1 MAVFDKIF
9 QKYRN
14 SNLKRKSSIN
24 PEPIEDGR
32 FGQDAMRKNPNLKIF
47 DNAQNN
53 IAEIVDRRSVVT
65 QYQTNAEIASPNN
78 YFASLFSGISA
89 MPIYTNKNERIRQ
102 YRAMAQYPECDFCL
116 CELADDFIHE
126 DESGQ
131 FIRLSIPDEKRHLN
145 EDKRKILQMEFQR
158 FIDLFKFKEDSF
170 NLIRR
175 FLVDGE
181 IAFENIINPEN
192 PGLGIIGVKYLP
204 TEYYETL
211 FNPENGRTIG
221 ILFNKENLA
230 RDLKQIVSNSCMGS
244 RQIFNNIIQ
253 YTGNLA
259 NDKDNSIPILWPQV
273 TYISSGETSPDGLI
287 SFPLIEKCKQAY
299 HQLALMQDAAV
310 ILRVTRAPE
319 RLLFNIST
327 GGQPDKVARQK
338 IQQFINELKSKK
350 IISASNPDG
359 STRDDI
365 TTVYNPVSMLET
377 YFFGK
382 SNANDG
388 TSIESVGS
396 TADYEQ
402 ISDIE
407 FFLRRLFKAFKVPF
421 SRYKA
426 PENSLERDETITY
439 EEYSMARAEIRFQ
452 RRFALGL
459 KRSFIT
465 NLKLIGLWKQYKLKE
480 SDFSV
485 DFVTPILYDLYQ
497 QQKMIGAKMD
507 AYKAVVD
514 QEEFSKIIAM
524 KKILKMTDE
533 EIDENF
539 KNLIKEKQ
547 LVALA
552 DYYSD
557 KISDDNKPLD
567 YKSPIRLNGVD
578 GESEEGSEAE
588 KAENTGTEESPPESE
603 EPSGGEEPPSEPPP
617 TEEEPSG
624 EEGDEGGE
632 SGDEETPSFGL

>member
-1 MAVFDKIF
+1 MAVFDKLF
-9 QKYRN
+9 QRYRN
-14 SNLKRKSSIN
+14 SNLKKKNAIN
-24 PEPIEDGR
+24 PEVVEDER
-32 FGQDAMRKNPNLKIF
+32 FGSDALRKNPNLPIF

-53 IAEIVDRRSVVT
+53 IAEIVDKRSVVSQYETHT
-65 QYQTNAEIASPNN
+65 QIAPEN
-78 YFASLFSGISA
+78 YFTSLFAGISA
-89 MPIYTNKNERIRQ
+89 MPVYTNKNERIRQ

-116 CELADDFIHE
+116 CELADDFIHQ
-126 DESGQ
+126 DASGQ
-131 FIRLSIPDEKRHLN
+131 FIKLSIPDEKSHLN
-145 EDKRKILQMEFQR
+145 EDQRKILQLEFSR
-158 FIDLFKFKEDSF
+158 FIDLFKFKEESF
-170 NLIRR
+170 NLIKR

-181 IAFENIINPEN
+181 LAFENIINPDHPE
-192 PGLGIIGVKYLP
+192 LGIIGVKYLP

-211 FNPENGRTIG
+211 FNPDNGKTIG
-221 ILFNKENLA
+221 ILFNKESLK

-244 RQIFNNIIQ
+244 RSVFNNIIA

-259 NDKDNSIPILWPQV
+259 NDKENSIPILWPQI
-273 TYISSGETSPDGLI
+273 TYVSSGDTSPDGLI
-287 SFPLIEKCKQAY
+287 SYPLIEKCKQAY

-338 IQQFINELKSKK
+338 IKEFINELKSKK
-350 IISASNPDG
+350 IVSASNPDG
-359 STRDDI
+359 STREDI

-402 ISDIE
+402 ITDIE

-452 RRFALGL
+452 RRFAMGL

-507 AYKAVVD
+507 AYKTVVD

-547 LVALA
+547 LVQLA
-552 DYYSD
+552 DYYAN
-557 KISDDNKPLD
+557 KISDENRPLD
-567 YKSPIRLNGVD
+567 YKSPIRLSGVD
-578 GESEEGSEAE
+578 GETEEGSDEEKTENSGIDGSEGETNDLDAGNEEGEEEA
-588 KAENTGTEESPPESE
+588 PSE
-603 EPSGGEEPPSEPPP
+603 EPESGNEEG
-617 TEEEPSG
+617 EEEPS
-624 EEGDEGGE
+624 
-632 SGDEETPSFGL
+632 FGV

>member
-1 MAVFDKIF
+1 MAVLDSLF
-9 QKYRN
+9 QRYRN
-14 SNLKRKSSIN
+14 SNLKKRGKIN
-24 PEPIEDGR
+24 PEPNEDEK
-32 FGQDAMRKNPNLKIF
+32 FGSDALKKNPNLKIF

-53 IAEIVDRRSVVT
+53 IADIVDRRSVVT
-65 QYQTNAEIASPNN
+65 QYQTATQITSPDN
-78 YFASLFSGISA
+78 YFSSLFAGIQA
-89 MPIYTNKNERIRQ
+89 MPMYTNKTDRIKQ

-116 CELADDFIHE
+116 CELADDFIHI
-126 DESGQ
+126 DPSGQ
-131 FIRLSIPDEKRHLN
+131 FIRLTIPEEKTNLN
-145 EDKRKILQMEFQR
+145 EEKRKILQLEFQR

-170 NLIRR
+170 NLIKR

-181 IAFENIINPEN
+181 VAFENIINPKK

-211 FNPENGRTIG
+211 YNPENGKSIG
-221 ILFNKENLA
+221 ILFNKESLT
-230 RDLKQIVSNSCMGS
+230 RDLKQILSNNYLVS
-244 RQIFNNIIQ
+244 RQIFNNTIQ
-253 YTGNLA
+253 YQGQMA
-259 NDKDNSIPILWPQV
+259 NDKDNSIPILWPQL
-273 TYISSGETSPDGLI
+273 TYISSGDTSPDGLT
-287 SFPLIEKCKQAY
+287 SYPLIEKCKQSY

-327 GGQPDKVARQK
+327 GGQPDKVARAK
-338 IQQFINELKSKK
+338 IKEFINELKSKK
-350 IISASNPDG
+350 IISSSNPDG

-365 TTVYNPVSMLET
+365 ASVYNPVSMLET

-388 TSIESVGS
+388 TSVESVGS
-396 TADYEQ
+396 SADYEQ
-402 ISDIE
+402 IADIE

-465 NLKLIGLWKQYKLKE
+465 NLKLIGLWKQYKMKE
-480 SDFSV
+480 TDFSI

-507 AYKAVVD
+507 AYKTVVD
-514 QEEFSKIIAM
+514 QEEFSKINAM

-533 EIDENF
+533 EIDDNF

-547 LVALA
+547 YVALA
-552 DYYSD
+552 DYYAN

-578 GESEEGSEAE
+578 GEKEE
-588 KAENTGTEESPPESE
+588 GTEEEKSDNSGVEQSDTENEEPEETTSDENNEETPENNEEPQDDNSE
-603 EPSGGEEPPSEPPP
+603 EPS
-617 TEEEPSG
+617 
-624 EEGDEGGE
+624 
-632 SGDEETPSFGL
+632 FGVS

>member
-1 MAVFDKIF
+1 
-9 QKYRN
+9 
-14 SNLKRKSSIN
+14 
-24 PEPIEDGR
+24 
-32 FGQDAMRKNPNLKIF
+32 
-47 DNAQNN
+47 
-53 IAEIVDRRSVVT
+53 
-65 QYQTNAEIASPNN
+65 
-78 YFASLFSGISA
+78 
-89 MPIYTNKNERIRQ
+89 
-102 YRAMAQYPECDFCL
+102 
-116 CELADDFIHE
+116 
-126 DESGQ
+126 
-131 FIRLSIPDEKRHLN
+131 
-145 EDKRKILQMEFQR
+145 
-158 FIDLFKFKEDSF
+158 
-170 NLIRR
+170 
-175 FLVDGE
+175 
-181 IAFENIINPEN
+181 
-192 PGLGIIGVKYLP
+192 
-204 TEYYETL
+204 
-211 FNPENGRTIG
+211 
-221 ILFNKENLA
+221 
-230 RDLKQIVSNSCMGS
+230 
-244 RQIFNNIIQ
+244 
-253 YTGNLA
+253 
-259 NDKDNSIPILWPQV
+259 
-273 TYISSGETSPDGLI
+273 
-287 SFPLIEKCKQAY
+287 
-299 HQLALMQDAAV
+299 MQDAAV

-459 KRSFIT
+459 KHSFIT

-552 DYYSD
+552 DYYAD

-578 GESEEGSEAE
+578 GESEEGSEEE

-603 EPSGGEEPPSEPPP
+603 EPSDGEEPPSEPSP

-624 EEGDEGGE
+624 GEGDEGGE